1 MASNYT
7 GLGVQLMTTGEKAG
21 TWGTLTN
28 TNWNIMEQISGGY
41 VEQDIAGGAQTTT
54 LSVSD
59 GSAGAVLAHRIIK
72 FTGSITG
79 NQIVT
84 IPLDVQ
90 TFYIITNGTTDG
102 SGTPTVQ
109 FKYVSGSGS
118 SVTWAASDKGTKIIY
133 AAADDGT
140 NPNIVDVGMGT
151 VTLTGTETLTNK
163 TLTSPIIGTSI
174 LDTNSNELIKITAT
188 GSAEN
193 EFTIAA
199 GASGAGPTLSSTG
212 SSDSNIDINITP
224 AGTGDVVLAGDT
236 VKVGDSGAAA
246 TLTSNGAGTLTVT
259 TGGTEDLVLSTNS
272 GTNSGTI
279 TITDAANGNITLAP
293 NGTGEVQ
300 ATDQAD
306 ATAAVKIA
314 GKETMWIPATAFY
327 LPTTNPADAASV
339 ETTALRPELKVVDFD
354 AGTAQYVQFA
364 IAMPKSWN
372 LGTVTYQV
380 FWSPS
385 TTNTDNCIFGVQGVS
400 CSEGDTAD
408 VAFGTAVEVTDAG
421 IGTVEDVQ
429 MTAESGAI
437 TIAGSPADGD
447 QTFFQLYRDA
457 ADGSDTFT
465 GEARVLG
472 IKLFYT
478 TDEANDA

>member
-1 MASNYT
+1 MASTYT
-7 GLGVQLMTTGEKAG
+7 PLGVELMATGENAG
-21 TWGTLTN
+21 TWGTKTN
-28 TNWNIMEQISGGY
+28 VNLQIAEQFAGGY
-41 VEQDIAGGAQTTT
+41 VEQSIASTPTT

-59 GSAGAVLAHRIIK
+59 GSTGATLAHRIIK
-72 FTGSITG
+72 FTGTIGENTT
-79 NQIVT
+79 VT

-90 TFYIITNGTTDG
+90 TFYIITNGS
-102 SGTPTVQ
+102 SGGYTVN

-118 SVTWAASDKGTKIIY
+118 SITWGTTDKGTKIVY
-133 AAADDGT
+133 AAADDAT

-163 TLTSPIIGTSI
+163 TLTSPKIGTSI
-174 LDTNSNELIKITAT
+174 LDTNGLELALITAT
-188 GSAEN
+188 GSAVN
-193 EFTIAA
+193 EFTIANA
-199 GASGAGPTLSSTG
+199 ASGAGPTLSSTG
-212 SSDSNIDINITP
+212 DEANVDINLNP
-224 AGTGDVVLAGDT
+224 KGSGVL
-236 VKVGDSGAAA
+236 KSG
-246 TLTSNGAGTLTVT
+246 
-259 TGGTEDLVLSTNS
+259 
-272 GTNSGTI
+272 
-279 TITDAANGNITLAP
+279 
-293 NGTGEVQ
+293 
-300 ATDQAD
+300 
-306 ATAAVKIA
+306 TAAVKVA
-314 GKETMWIPATAFY
+314 GTETMWIPANAFY

-339 ETTALRPELKVVDFD
+339 ETTATRPELKVLDFD
-354 AGTAQYVQFA
+354 ASTAQYAQFA

-385 TTNTDNCIFGVQGVS
+385 TTNTDNCIFGLQGVS
-400 CSEGDTAD
+400 LSEGDTAD

-429 MTAESGAI
+429 MTAVSSAM
-437 TIAGSPADGD
+437 TIAGSPADDD

-478 TDEANDA
+478 TDAANDA